1 MESAHD
7 RRTLFTSFRHTAR
20 GKNSLALF
28 ISTIYSTTY
37 FTAFCRLAIT
47 VFLPPAAGM
56 PATGCACR
64 TAGRQR
70 HVERKEKRKFIM
82 ARIEHSI
89 ELNVPV
95 HTAYNQLTQ
104 FEEYPRFMEDVKE
117 VRQIDDTHLHWHTRA
132 GNLDMEW
139 DAEITQQVP
148 DRCIAWRNTSGPGY
162 EGKIELQPTEAERTR
177 LIVSMEC
184 PSKQKLLAQHGD
196 AETMVAERAARDLA
210 RFKEFI
216 EKLSAPAR
224 EGGAGER
231 DALPVPSPRREV
243 QVVGNGTQ
251 GSDRQEGAGEADKE
265 LIRHQGLPN
274 FFQVWNEPLGMMRR
288 IAEDMDHMI
297 ERLLGRSTYATGL
310 AIATPSAWVPVV
322 EIAQREDRF
331 IVCAELAG
339 VKREDVHVEV
349 KGDRLTIEGERRPDP
364 PPAPQEPRRSERAYG
379 HFYREF
385 ALPPGADIN
394 GASASLHDGMLDVV
408 VPVAGH
414 AQQGRRLEIRSP
426 E

>member
-1 MESAHD
+1 
-7 RRTLFTSFRHTAR
+7 
-20 GKNSLALF
+20 
-28 ISTIYSTTY
+28 
-37 FTAFCRLAIT
+37 
-47 VFLPPAAGM
+47 
-56 PATGCACR
+56 
-64 TAGRQR
+64 
-70 HVERKEKRKFIM
+70 M

-89 ELNVPV
+89 EVNVPA

-104 FEEYPRFMEDVKE
+104 FEEYPRFMEDVEE

-148 DRCIAWRNTSGPGY
+148 DRCIAWRNTSGPRY
-162 EGKIELQPTEAERTR
+162 EGKIELQPMETERTR
-177 LIVSMEC
+177 LTVSMEC
-184 PSKQKLLAQHGD
+184 PAKQKLQAQHGD
-196 AETMVAERAARDLA
+196 AEMMAAERAAHDLV

-216 EKLSAPAR
+216 EKLGAPAS

-243 QVVGNGTQ
+243 RAVGNGAQ

-297 ERLLGRSTYATGL
+297 ERFLGRSTYATGL
-310 AIATPSAWVPVV
+310 QAIATPSAWVPVV